1 MQTPARKRAETLF
14 AEFTRLVDHVAKSSE
29 PTNDRPTPRASG
41 PKTLHLP
48 SDKQPFQ
55 TGWQIAKSRRTVKTA
70 NTGSAS

>member
-14 AEFTRLVDHVAKSSE
+14 AEFTRLVDHIDKPTE
-29 PTNDRPTPRASG
+29 PTKRRPTPRASG

-48 SDKQPFQ
+48 SDERPVQ
-55 TGWQIAKSRRTVKTA
+55 TGWQVANPRRTAKTA